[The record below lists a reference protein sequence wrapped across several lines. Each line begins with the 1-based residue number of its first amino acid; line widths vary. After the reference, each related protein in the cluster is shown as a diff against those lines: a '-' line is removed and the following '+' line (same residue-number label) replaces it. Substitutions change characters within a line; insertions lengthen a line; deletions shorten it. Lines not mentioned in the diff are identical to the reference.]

1 MQVPDLQFFEQE
13 RFSPPASNGDV
24 SVPKRPHCN
33 RDDDVE
39 AEESKEDHKRIK
51 LIGPDDSPREQ
62 SPLEHVACGA
72 ASLSQPV
79 AVNST
84 ENILQGVSNALQ
96 RNSSSPLLE
105 DKYKTA
111 SVLFYNRLVSDL
123 DENELVAE
131 DMMRKKVCMPLVGS
145 TAAEDGRDD
154 QIEEYCKELKRL
166 IMNVLLAMKTDVMNR
181 PDIPPSVLQVYT
193 WFRKKYT
200 AESAKS
206 GISRSEYLGNLINT
220 CQKCPSTLLVL
231 SDEILDELLSSNEGR
246 SKMARFNFV
255 HILGYS
261 TRAFAA
267 DQTKSFFNPRP
278 SFTLNTVERMHR
290 EGLTK
295 FNVVFNDKRLV
306 INDFFG
312 VEVPSETIS
321 QYGVTSTICVPRSS
335 IVFETLTTIGE
346 CIVPL
351 LNDMRAAALNETAFT
366 AAVNAKTTTSNTAL
380 IAHPVITQSGAV
392 RATKKTMA
400 IGGGG
405 GAGDVDDHTTTTT
418 TQIHRHEASF
428 IATASGNALVAK
440 KPFSLKEALV
450 LCEQPLRFDGLQF
463 RSTQT
468 IPKNC
473 VDVGIHSGEP
483 VLYQS
488 VSAVNSVIYGRVRA
502 LTGVLNHA
510 ESTVVFHVY
519 VAGGLIVCSMC
530 K

>member
-1 MQVPDLQFFEQE
+1 M
-13 RFSPPASNGDV
+13 
-24 SVPKRPHCN
+24 PKRPHCN

-39 AEESKEDHKRIK
+39 AEKAKVHKRIK

-62 SPLEHVACGA
+62 STAEQSPLEHVACGA
-72 ASLSQPV
+72 ASLPQPV

-84 ENILQGVSNALQ
+84 ENILQGVSNGLQ

-154 QIEEYCKELKRL
+154 QIEQYCEELKRL

-181 PDIPPSVLQVYT
+181 PGIPPSVRQVYT

-206 GISRSEYLGNLINT
+206 GVSRSEYLENLINT

-246 SKMARFNFV
+246 SKMARFHFV

-346 CIVPL
+346 GIVPL
-351 LNDMRAAALNETAFT
+351 LNDMREAALNETAFT
-366 AAVNAKTTTSNTAL
+366 AAVNAKTTTTSNTAL

-405 GAGDVDDHTTTTT
+405 DVDDRTTTT

-428 IATASGNALVAK
+428 VTTASGNALVAK

-473 VDVGIHSGEP
+473 VDVDIQGGEP
-483 VLYQS
+483 VLYES
-488 VSAVNSVIYGRVRA
+488 VSAVNNVIYGRVRA